1 MVSICKSLPNCK
13 LTHQAFHV
21 IGFSVLQE
29 QVDEHDRDE
38 QGDGLEVGLGV
49 SMLPAKGNEMKSG
62 KFEF

>member
-29 QVDEHDRDE
+29 QVDEHNRDE
-38 QGDGLEVGLGV
+38 QGDCLEVGLGV
-49 SMLPAKGNEMKSG
+49 SMLPARENE
-62 KFEF
+62 